1 MAHLLGAWCFS
12 SLLARCM
19 HASSL
24 RFEDRR
30 FVAIRFEN
38 LLPDVSFVSFSLRV
52 APVSRGLLVGV
63 PGVAD
68 LGAELFAV

>member
-1 MAHLLGAWCFS
+1 MFPVSVLKTDV
-12 SLLARCM
+12 
-19 HASSL
+19 SL
-24 RFEDRR
+24 RSGFG
-30 FVAIRFEN
+30 N